1 MMGCSGDNDEVTMPY
16 QNVNE
21 IDQFVKAE
29 IKGRL
34 IDAQVNI
41 TNEHSMDVDAPSIT
55 TGVTE
60 ATAFSISA
68 TDDNQSTITF
78 GQIPTEVA
86 AGTTI
91 TNESLNFVYKG
102 TGVFTKG
109 TGEIKIDEVGKI
121 KISILAQNREVRYY
135 RGSFKYNLDATLF
148 GEGPLEVEGTFYVLD
163 QLKLLA
169 D

>member
-1 MMGCSGDNDEVTMPY
+1 MGCSGDDEEVVMPY

-34 IDAQVNI
+34 IDAQTNI
-41 TNEHSMDVDAPSIT
+41 TNEYSMDVDAPSIT

-60 ATAFSISA
+60 ATEFSISA
-68 TDDNQSTITF
+68 TDNQQSTITF
-78 GQIPTEVA
+78 GPIATEVT

-91 TNESLNFVYKG
+91 TDQSLNFFYKG
-102 TGVFTKG
+102 TGVFQRG
-109 TGEIKIDEVGKI
+109 SGEIKIDEVGKI
-121 KISILAQNREVRYY
+121 KISILAQNREVRYF